1 MERVLIEKVEG
12 GDKRRW
18 EHSEI
23 HASLIHNLTLWS
35 LPHQSI
41 LLSKGSR
48 AEAITV
54 FQDQGGRNM

>member
-12 GDKRRW
+12 VDKRSW

-48 AEAITV
+48 AETITV
-54 FQDQGGRNM
+54 F